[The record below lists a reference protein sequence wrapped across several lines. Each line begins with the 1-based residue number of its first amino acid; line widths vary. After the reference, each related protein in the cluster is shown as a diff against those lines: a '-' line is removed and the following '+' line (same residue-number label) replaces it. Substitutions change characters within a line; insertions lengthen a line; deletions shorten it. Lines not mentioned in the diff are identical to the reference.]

1 MWGFYCILN
10 ALCKGMKRLNI
21 QELKKLGRDRLEE
34 KQVEDSS
41 HKADILLQFFLKMK
55 KTWLVIHM
63 QETVEEEK
71 VTKYLNAIEEVIG
84 GKPVQYITNEQSFM
98 NLKFYVDE
106 NVLIPQPD
114 TEVLVETALT
124 EVDKTIKILDLCT
137 GSGAIAVALEHFLE
151 EKEVE
156 IVATDI
162 SEKAL
167 EIAKK
172 NAISNN
178 ANTKIKF
185 IQSDLFAQIPKQ
197 KFDLIVSNPPYIE
210 TETIKTLSKEVQNE
224 PKIALD
230 GGEDGLAFYRRI
242 AKEAFDYLEYGGKLL
257 LEIGYNQ
264 KEKVMALL
272 QKEKKYVNIRC
283 IKDFENRDRVI
294 MAEKLKK

>member
-1 MWGFYCILN
+1 
-10 ALCKGMKRLNI
+10 MKRLNI

-55 KTWLVIHM
+55 KTQLVIHS
-63 QETVEEEK
+63 QVDVEEEK

-151 EKEVE
+151 EKDVE

-172 NAISNN
+172 NAIANN

-197 KFDLIVSNPPYIE
+197 KFDFIVSNPPYIE
-210 TETIKTLSKEVQNE
+210 TETIKTLSKEVQHE

-242 AKEAFDYLEYGGKLL
+242 AKEALDYLEDGGKLL

-294 MAEKLKK
+294 VAEKLKR

>member
-1 MWGFYCILN
+1 
-10 ALCKGMKRLNI
+10 MKRLNI

-55 KTWLVIHM
+55 KTQLVIHS
-63 QETVEEEK
+63 QVDVEEEK

-167 EIAKK
+167 EITKK

-210 TETIKTLSKEVQNE
+210 TETIKTLSKEVQHE

-294 MAEKLKK
+294 MAEKLKR

>member
-1 MWGFYCILN
+1 
-10 ALCKGMKRLNI
+10 MKRLNI

-55 KTWLVIHM
+55 KTQLVIHS
-63 QETVEEEK
+63 QVDVEEEK

-210 TETIKTLSKEVQNE
+210 TETIKTLSKEVQHE

-294 MAEKLKK
+294 MAEKLKR

>member
-1 MWGFYCILN
+1 M
-10 ALCKGMKRLNI
+10 
-21 QELKKLGRDRLEE
+21 
-34 KQVEDSS
+34 
-41 HKADILLQFFLKMK
+41 
-55 KTWLVIHM
+55 
-63 QETVEEEK
+63 
-71 VTKYLNAIEEVIG
+71 
-84 GKPVQYITNEQSFM
+84 
-98 NLKFYVDE
+98 
-106 NVLIPQPD
+106 
-114 TEVLVETALT
+114 
-124 EVDKTIKILDLCT
+124 
-137 GSGAIAVALEHFLE
+137 
-151 EKEVE
+151 
-156 IVATDI
+156 ATDI

-294 MAEKLKK
+294 MAEKLKR

>member
-1 MWGFYCILN
+1 M
-10 ALCKGMKRLNI
+10 NI

-151 EKEVE
+151 AKEVE

>member
-1 MWGFYCILN
+1 
-10 ALCKGMKRLNI
+10 MKRLNI
-21 QELKKLGRDRLEE
+21 QELKKLGKDRLEE

-55 KTWLVIHM
+55 KTQLVIHS
-63 QETVEEEK
+63 QVDVEEEK

-185 IQSDLFAQIPKQ
+185 IQSDLFTKIPQQ
-197 KFDLIVSNPPYIE
+197 KFDCIVSNPPYIE
-210 TETIKTLSKEVQNE
+210 TETIKTLSKEVQHE

-294 MAEKLKK
+294 MAEKLKR

>member
-1 MWGFYCILN
+1 
-10 ALCKGMKRLNI
+10 MKYLNI

-55 KTWLVIHM
+55 KTQLVIHS
-63 QETVEEEK
+63 QVDVEEEK

-210 TETIKTLSKEVQNE
+210 TETIKTLSKEVQHE

-242 AKEAFDYLEYGGKLL
+242 AKEAFDYLEDGGKLL

-294 MAEKLKK
+294 MAEKLKR

>member
-1 MWGFYCILN
+1 
-10 ALCKGMKRLNI
+10 MKRLNI

-55 KTWLVIHM
+55 KTQLVIHS
-63 QETVEEEK
+63 QVDVEEEK

-172 NAISNN
+172 NAIANN

-185 IQSDLFAQIPKQ
+185 IQSDLFTKIPQQ
-197 KFDLIVSNPPYIE
+197 KFDCIVSNPPYIE
-210 TETIKTLSKEVQNE
+210 TETIKTLSKEVQHE

-242 AKEAFDYLEYGGKLL
+242 AKEAFDYLEDGGKLL

-294 MAEKLKK
+294 VAEKLKR

>member
-1 MWGFYCILN
+1 
-10 ALCKGMKRLNI
+10 MKYLNI

-55 KTWLVIHM
+55 KTQLVIHS
-63 QETVEEEK
+63 QVDVEEEK

-172 NAISNN
+172 NAIANN

-185 IQSDLFAQIPKQ
+185 IQSDLFTKIPKQ

-210 TETIKTLSKEVQNE
+210 TETIKTLSKEVQHE

-242 AKEAFDYLEYGGKLL
+242 AKEAFDYLEDEGKLL

-294 MAEKLKK
+294 VAEKLKR

>member
-1 MWGFYCILN
+1 
-10 ALCKGMKRLNI
+10 MKRLNI

-55 KTWLVIHM
+55 KTQLVIHS
-63 QETVEEEK
+63 QVDVEEEK

-210 TETIKTLSKEVQNE
+210 TETIKTLSKEVQHE

-242 AKEAFDYLEYGGKLL
+242 AKEAFDYLEDGGKLL

-294 MAEKLKK
+294 VAEKLKR

>member
-1 MWGFYCILN
+1 
-10 ALCKGMKRLNI
+10 MKYLNI

-55 KTWLVIHM
+55 KTQLVIHS
-63 QETVEEEK
+63 QVDVEEEK

-172 NAISNN
+172 NAIANN

-210 TETIKTLSKEVQNE
+210 TETIKTLSKEVQHE

-242 AKEAFDYLEYGGKLL
+242 AKEAFDYLEDGGKLL

-294 MAEKLKK
+294 VAEKLKR

>member
-1 MWGFYCILN
+1 
-10 ALCKGMKRLNI
+10 MKRLNI

-55 KTWLVIHM
+55 KTQLVIHS
-63 QETVEEEK
+63 QVDVEEEK

-114 TEVLVETALT
+114 TEDLVETALT

-151 EKEVE
+151 AKEVE

-185 IQSDLFAQIPKQ
+185 IQSDLFTKIPQQ
-197 KFDLIVSNPPYIE
+197 KFDCIVSNPPYIE
-210 TETIKTLSKEVQNE
+210 TETIKTLSKEVQHE

-294 MAEKLKK
+294 MAEKLKR

>member
-1 MWGFYCILN
+1 
-10 ALCKGMKRLNI
+10 MKRLNI

-210 TETIKTLSKEVQNE
+210 TETIKTLSKEVQHE

>member
-1 MWGFYCILN
+1 M
-10 ALCKGMKRLNI
+10 NI

-151 EKEVE
+151 AKEVE

-294 MAEKLKK
+294 MAEKLKR

>member
-1 MWGFYCILN
+1 
-10 ALCKGMKRLNI
+10 MKRLNI

-114 TEVLVETALT
+114 TEDLVETALT

-151 EKEVE
+151 AKEVE

-294 MAEKLKK
+294 MAEKLKR

>member
-1 MWGFYCILN
+1 
-10 ALCKGMKRLNI
+10 MKRLNI

-55 KTWLVIHM
+55 KTQLVIHS
-63 QETVEEEK
+63 QVDVEEEK

-185 IQSDLFAQIPKQ
+185 IQSDLFTKIPQQ
-197 KFDLIVSNPPYIE
+197 KFDCIVSNPPYIE
-210 TETIKTLSKEVQNE
+210 TETIKTLSKEVQHE

-294 MAEKLKK
+294 MAEKLKR